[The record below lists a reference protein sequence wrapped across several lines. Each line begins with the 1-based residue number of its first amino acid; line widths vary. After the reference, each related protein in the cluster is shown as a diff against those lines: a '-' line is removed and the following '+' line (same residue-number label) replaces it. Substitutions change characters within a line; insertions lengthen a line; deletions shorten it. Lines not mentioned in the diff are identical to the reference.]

1 MIASFQ
7 QLGSMP
13 IWPVSFV
20 LIMVLTVLAVPT
32 AAILKWAWNRYFTEE
47 PKPKNWL
54 LVILWATYGLVVA
67 ALGALAAA
75 DVMFSRPAGY

>member
-7 QLGSMP
+7 QLSRLQ
-13 IWPVSFV
+13 IWPVILV
-20 LIMVLTVLAVPT
+20 LIMALTVLAVPT

-54 LVILWATYGLVVA
+54 LVILWTSYGLVVA